1 MTGRELN
8 PWRQGSLVDPKD
20 AQAAGWPGADGICH
34 MLVATHDCDLQSSA
48 ERRIQIVPARRIDA
62 LDGKSTHGKN
72 PRLLHLPDGFGSG
85 AAMAIDLAEKVSVER
100 NSVIALVPQECLG
113 EHDRRLVSGWLGARY
128 SRAPF
133 PDSFDKR
140 LRKARTVDSSK
151 LSHRNLEQLKK
162 ERNLHNELLKVFG
175 AEGMPIEGIYIEISD
190 KSELSPESGYT
201 AKISVVA
208 KSGPSIDEESQIGV
222 AENLAKKISTQLKV
236 S

>member
-1 MTGRELN
+1 M
-8 PWRQGSLVDPKD
+8 V
-20 AQAAGWPGADGICH
+20 
-34 MLVATHDCDLQSSA
+34 
-48 ERRIQIVPARRIDA
+48 
-62 LDGKSTHGKN
+62 
-72 PRLLHLPDGFGSG
+72 
-85 AAMAIDLAEKVSVER
+85 IDLAEKVSVER

-222 AENLAKKISTQLKV
+222 AENLAKKIRHLFDLADWDTSAGEVTLKACIGTTEKEF
-236 S
+236 SLYFERRSLRWHLEWLSAADDASDEGSG